1 MVKKFAHSQFPILE
15 NILWQQPEHWRD
27 QCYHQICIISPCTP
41 ICSSQPFFW
50 QLTNPPTSILFQGL
64 RFIIH
69 RLFPLFFVVWS
80 NGLVIRLWLFYQ
92 LLYKQKTCRSLAK
105 IANHHTNLV
114 VHVTISQVSQ
124 YQLHLHAW
132 NYWYL
137 DQQLICLQS
146 LLEWCQM
153 LHEPVML
160 LLGQCQVLLIPMM
173 LMMG

>member
-1 MVKKFAHSQFPILE
+1 
-15 NILWQQPEHWRD
+15 
-27 QCYHQICIISPCTP
+27 
-41 ICSSQPFFW
+41 
-50 QLTNPPTSILFQGL
+50 
-64 RFIIH
+64 
-69 RLFPLFFVVWS
+69 
-80 NGLVIRLWLFYQ
+80 LVIRLWLFYQ

-124 YQLHLHAW
+124 YQLHLHAR